1 MNAIIFVIMLCAVT
15 HGISN
20 IENLNAEAKPS
31 EVSKH
36 MALKT
41 VKTRGILK
49 ALQVQVG
56 ARGIDE
62 NSGRSS
68 VLKARQEIVMYT
80 PEAYEDWCRR
90 LEHAWPRLSA
100 DIVLFGRP
108 ASETPKHCLFLSQSS
123 VIEHAPSSLG

>member
-1 MNAIIFVIMLCAVT
+1 MMLCAVT
-15 HGISN
+15 RPTLS
-20 IENLNAEAKPS
+20 IENLNVEALAS
-31 EVSKH
+31 EDSKH
-36 MALKT
+36 MASRT
-41 VKTRGILK
+41 VTTRGILK
-49 ALQVQVG
+49 ALQVPVG
-56 ARGIDE
+56 ARVIDE

-100 DIVLFGRP
+100 DIVVFGRSG
-108 ASETPKHCLFLSQSS
+108 SETPKHCLFLSQSS